1 MKILSTSF
9 LVLFL
14 IIAVIVAQA
23 VSIPSA
29 YDIHQRARLDRI
41 NRRRAANN
49 KNHKLTSARTA
60 GTQQC
65 IDDISAAAGQIGGAV
80 VEVIRAVGD
89 CPKQGN
95 TDQCIADIGKVASY
109 LTEAATDISQAVT
122 DCSNGGAGSQC
133 ATDLT
138 QLGHDVTNAAAD
150 VAQALADCKVQ
161 NDEGCIVELDQAAKN
176 VEAIFTQIKKALV
189 DCK

>member
-1 MKILSTSF
+1 MKILSSSF
-9 LVLFL
+9 LVLFF
-14 IIAVIVAQA
+14 IVVIIVAQA
-23 VSIPSA
+23 ASIPSA
-29 YDIHQRARLDRI
+29 HDIHQRARLDRI
-41 NRRRAANN
+41 NRRAANN
-49 KNHKLTSARTA
+49 KHRKLTSARTA

-65 IDDISAAAGQIGGAV
+65 IDDISAVAGQIGGAV

-138 QLGHDVTNAAAD
+138 QLGHDLTNAAAD
-150 VAQALADCKVQ
+150 VAQALADCKIQ
-161 NDEGCIVELDQAAKN
+161 NDEGCIVQLDHAAKN
-176 VEAIFTQIKKALV
+176 VEAIFTQIKKALT